1 MTTPTST
8 EIPFLELHEV
18 STLIRTRQL
27 SSREITEAMLERIE
41 RLEPRLQAFATV
53 MAESALAE
61 ADRADA
67 LLSRG
72 NWLGDLHGVPVAVK
86 DLANTHDAPTGA
98 GTTIHADFRPDFD
111 ATVVARLRT
120 AGAVILGK
128 LRLTEG
134 AFTGHHPDLPTP
146 VNPWDADTWSGVSSS
161 GSGVAT
167 AAGLAT
173 LKLTTELDVYS
184 HIGRAADIL
193 RPAVASALE
202 AEGIAHVIQSANS
215 MFSVFFTDA
224 EVTNYDCARAQNV
237 DRYTAF
243 FNAMLDQ
250 GIHMPPSAFEA
261 WFLSYAHTDEIL
273 DRIISALPAAAKAAA
288 AVPEAGKAQS

>member
-27 SSREITEAMLERIE
+27 SSREVTEAMLERIDS
-41 RLEPRLQAFATV
+41 LEPRLQAFATV

-61 ADRADA
+61 ADRADS

-72 NWLGDLHGVPVAVK
+72 NWLGDLHGVPVAAK

-120 AGAVILGK
+120 AGAVVLGK

-161 GSGVAT
+161 
-167 AAGLAT
+167 
-173 LKLTTELDVYS
+173 
-184 HIGRAADIL
+184 
-193 RPAVASALE
+193 
-202 AEGIAHVIQSANS
+202 
-215 MFSVFFTDA
+215 
-224 EVTNYDCARAQNV
+224 
-237 DRYTAF
+237 
-243 FNAMLDQ
+243 
-250 GIHMPPSAFEA
+250 
-261 WFLSYAHTDEIL
+261 
-273 DRIISALPAAAKAAA
+273 
-288 AVPEAGKAQS
+288 